1 MKNPAILWYPSDFIA
16 STIFW
21 NNEQCGAYIRLLNC
35 QFTLG
40 HLSMDQM
47 KSITNDELVLSKFV
61 KDKKGK
67 YYNERL
73 EKEIEKRQKYSE
85 SRSKNR
91 LKVDNQNTCIYLMID
106 NKNNLVK
113 IGSSNNPERRLL
125 EVQNYYKNK
134 DIYLYAYCEN
144 KKQSLENKIHKKY
157 ENKWCFDEWYNLSK
171 HDIEAIINDN
181 DMKLHINNHMI
192 NHMYNH
198 MGNININENININI
212 IDYFNNNI
220 HSIVQKEYEELTKW
234 EEYFTDDIIIN
245 AIDIA
250 VLNNAKSMNYI
261 NAILKD
267 WKSKGYKTI
276 SEIKNSKKY
285 KNIPVWM
292 DKEVEEETLT
302 EDELKELEK
311 EMSVFNG

>member
-1 MKNPAILWYPSDFIA
+1 MKNPAVLWYPSDFIA
-16 STIFW
+16 ATIFW

-47 KSITNDELVLSKFV
+47 KSITNDEIVLSKFV
-61 KDKKGK
+61 KDKSGK

-85 SRSKNR
+85 SRSKN
-91 LKVDNQNTCIYLMID
+91 
-106 NKNNLVK
+106 
-113 IGSSNNPERRLL
+113 
-125 EVQNYYKNK
+125 
-134 DIYLYAYCEN
+134 
-144 KKQSLENKIHKKY
+144 
-157 ENKWCFDEWYNLSK
+157 
-171 HDIEAIINDN
+171 
-181 DMKLHINNHMI
+181 KLGKTKSYDNHMKNI
-192 NHMYNH
+192 SKSHENH

-220 HSIVQKEYEELTKW
+220 HSIVPKEYEELTKW

-261 NAILKD
+261 NAILRD

-276 SEIKNSKKY
+276 NDIPDKKSKDIPKWLNEEI
-285 KNIPVWM
+285 
-292 DKEVEEETLT
+292 EEEKSLIT
-302 EDELKELEK
+302 DEERKEY
-311 EMSVFNG
+311 GII